1 MKKMTPNAICQLLL
15 AAGHTIHIDDNAK
28 TAPTRC
34 VHVLPCSLIPQ
45 KGLSDKDELF
55 VLSITGC
62 KDSTNFEDYK
72 IMYYKKYKSRLILS
86 TLQPHF
92 SLCVK

>member
-1 MKKMTPNAICQLLL
+1 MTPNAICQLLP

-45 KGLSDKDELF
+45 KGLSDIDELF

-62 KDSTNFEDYK
+62 KDSTFFC
-72 IMYYKKYKSRLILS
+72 IYKKINK
-86 TLQPHF
+86 
-92 SLCVK
+92 K

>member
-1 MKKMTPNAICQLLL
+1 MTPNVICQLLL

-62 KDSTNFEDYK
+62 KGNTNLEDYK
-72 IMYYKKYKSRLILS
+72 IMNYKKMKKCPEGRE
-86 TLQPHF
+86 
-92 SLCVK
+92 